1 LVWAGRPRAIRSVY
15 ISPFGHQITTSSSC
29 VKYPVVVSG
38 SHAEEP
44 KEAEGESIRPQF
56 SAATGSRHSISSS
69 EGSTLVDDD
78 AHGEGLV
85 AMPAAIKNRI
95 TDMCGIEY
103 PIVQGGMHYVG

>member
-1 LVWAGRPRAIRSVY
+1 
-15 ISPFGHQITTSSSC
+15 

-38 SHAEEP
+38 SHAEEL
-44 KEAEGESIRPQF
+44 KEAEGERINFEISEP
-56 SAATGSRHSISSS
+56 HSISSS
-69 EGSTLVDDD
+69 QGSTLVDDD
-78 AHGEGLV
+78 AHGEGLVV